1 MVFAKADEPHTDRV
15 VTSAQEEIRRLSRS
29 GDASPP
35 ETASSISSGLSIV
48 GKIIGRGALTIFG
61 HVEGELRA
69 SSVVIAE
76 GAKMLGDV
84 VAEEL
89 TVGGQIKGTIH
100 ANRVRLNNTGVVEGD
115 IFHRTLAIEENAR
128 FEGMSRRNENPIDTA
143 SRVQT
148 DRPQTQAASID
159 SSDERAAD
167 AVRSAPSRP
176 AQPVSSEQRIGVVT
190 HYYGHLSVVAMQLDP
205 GAMLRVGDVIH
216 IHGRTTDFTQQ
227 VESLEV
233 NRAPVSEVGPNDD
246 FGLKVVEHAREH
258 DAVFKVTFL
267 SMGEQHFGC

>member
-1 MVFAKADEPHTDRV
+1 MVFAKTDGSHTDRV
-15 VTSAQEEIRRLSRS
+15 VTSAQDRLSRS
-29 GDASPP
+29 GDASSP
-35 ETASSISSGLSIV
+35 EAASSISSGLTIV
-48 GKIIGRGALTIFG
+48 GKIIGRGPLTIFG

-76 GAKMLGDV
+76 GAKMLGNV

-89 TVGGQIKGTIH
+89 TVGGQIKGAIH
-100 ANRVRLNNTGVVEGD
+100 ANRVRLNSTGVVEGD

-148 DRPQTQAASID
+148 DHPQTQAVSID
-159 SSDERAAD
+159 SSDERSAD

-176 AQPVSSEQRIGVVT
+176 VQPVSSEQRIGIVT

-216 IHGRTTDFTQQ
+216 IRGRITDFTQQ

-246 FGLKVVEHAREH
+246 FGLKVIEHAREH

-267 SMGEQHFGC
+267 SMGSSISAAD